1 MIMRVEG
8 LFVRAIIISLCLS
21 VFPDGAQRFPSS
33 GTFSDECYFIFE
45 KINASPSTCFV
56 AEEGERLRPKRSS
69 NYRYRTQHQTPEG
82 YCQAL
87 ATPVAVS

>member
-1 MIMRVEG
+1 M
-8 LFVRAIIISLCLS
+8 RAIIISLCLS
-21 VFPDGAQRFPSS
+21 VSPDGAQRFPSF

-45 KINASPSTCFV
+45 KINASPSTFV

-69 NYRYRTQHQTPEG
+69 NYRYRTQHQTPRRLLP
-82 YCQAL
+82 AL